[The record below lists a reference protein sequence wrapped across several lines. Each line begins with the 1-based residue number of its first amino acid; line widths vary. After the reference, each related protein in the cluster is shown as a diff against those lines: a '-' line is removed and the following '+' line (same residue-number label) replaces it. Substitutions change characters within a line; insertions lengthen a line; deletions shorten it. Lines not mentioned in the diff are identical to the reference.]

1 MGFSA
6 KLLQSA
12 ARTPCAPMAH
22 KAHTNGLRCIFCQV
36 QKVNCLE
43 GTREA
48 TLGCAPAENDLILFA
63 DYRRQTLRGF
73 FDKLKS
79 QGGRPWLLGSVY
91 LFSISF
97 RASLRLKLARPFS
110 SKPMNLT

>member
-36 QKVNCLE
+36 QKVNCPE

-48 TLGCAPAENDLILFA
+48 TLGCAPAENDLTLFA

-73 FDKLKS
+73 FDKL
-79 QGGRPWLLGSVY
+79 
-91 LFSISF
+91 
-97 RASLRLKLARPFS
+97 
-110 SKPMNLT
+110 

>member
-12 ARTPCAPMAH
+12 ARTPCTPMAH

-36 QKVNCLE
+36 QKVNCPE

-73 FDKLKS
+73 FDRLENGMPES
-79 QGGRPWLLGSVY
+79 ASHFHYLVTLYIYFVSVRMWD
-91 LFSISF
+91 S
-97 RASLRLKLARPFS
+97 P
-110 SKPMNLT
+110 

>member
-22 KAHTNGLRCIFCQV
+22 NSHTCGLRSIFCQV
-36 QKVNCLE
+36 QKVNCPE

-73 FDKLKS
+73 FDRLKS
-79 QGGRPWLLGSVY
+79 QGLPPWLFLPEI
-91 LFSISF
+91 LIQNESF
-97 RASLRLKLARPFS
+97 RCIRGFS
-110 SKPMNLT
+110 QKKG